1 MKKTTILFFVGIPV
15 MVLVG
20 CMQSEKQGKEILKMM
35 LTGEIGEI
43 YVWNIIEM
51 YEESTRN

>member
-1 MKKTTILFFVGIPV
+1 MGKK
-15 MVLVG
+15 
-20 CMQSEKQGKEILKMM
+20 ERKKEILKVM